1 MFRSVACLVFASC
14 ATQSSPLSDVAPC
27 EPDPAFDPGTW
38 QGSAVDVPMEITQVF
53 SDGGMRFSINIE
65 VGDAPLQ
72 VWLDTGSTG
81 LRILRDAVPDEAI
94 ACATTTPV
102 TYAYE
107 SGLELT
113 GVVARASVGIGDV
126 VTPAPIP
133 VMYIDGVDCAS
144 NKPDCPAS
152 GNSASDAAVFNG
164 FDAIMGVGLRDGGA
178 GIGSPIAQLPGQ
190 PSFVVSAPS
199 YGEGDGTL
207 TIGPV
212 DTSMFTTLQLPGA
225 SDDGTLANGTP
236 AWDDRFGI
244 PACIDDMTSGID
256 YCEPGVW
263 DTGAAQAIIEWPA
276 AGSDSVLGPDSQIA
290 VTVGPAD
297 APLAAYAFT
306 VGAVPV
312 AGVDEIYLAPAVGE
326 GFINLGTAL
335 FFHAD
340 ALFDPLHGIV
350 GLHAR

>member
-1 MFRSVACLVFASC
+1 MLRSVACLVLASC
-14 ATQSSPLSDVAPC
+14 ATQLPPLSDVAPC
-27 EPDPAFDPGTW
+27 DPDPTFDPGTW

-53 SDGGMRFSINIE
+53 SDGGMRFSINVE

-72 VWLDTGSTG
+72 VLLDTGSTG

-94 ACATTTPV
+94 ACATTNSV
-102 TYAYE
+102 TYAYQ
-107 SGLELT
+107 SGVDLD
-113 GVVARASVGIGDV
+113 GVVARASIEIGGV

-133 VMYIDGVDCAS
+133 VMYVDSVDCAS

-152 GNSASDAAVFNG
+152 GKAASDTTVFDG
-164 FDAIMGVGLRDGGA
+164 FGAIMGIGLRNGGGA
-178 GIGSPIAQLPGQ
+178 IGSPIAQLPGQ

-212 DTSMFTTLQLPGA
+212 DTSAFTTLQLPGA

-236 AWDDRFGI
+236 AWDDRYGI
-244 PACIDDMTSGID
+244 PACIDDTTSGSD
-256 YCEPGVW
+256 YCEPGIW
-263 DTGAAQAIIEWPA
+263 DTGAPQAIIDWPT
-276 AGSDSVLGPDSQIA
+276 AGSDSVLESDSQIA
-290 VTVGPAD
+290 VTVGPPDSPLD
-297 APLAAYAFT
+297 AYTFT

-312 AGVDEIYLAPAVGE
+312 PGIDDVELAPAVGE

-335 FFHAD
+335 FFRDD

-350 GLHAR
+350 GLHTR